1 LGTKLPLLSRR
12 SAIPSVRFDTRDC
25 NASPIMSLISFLE
38 LEIIGDVHGAEEG
51 LDDEAM
57 ACFWF
62 LVIALGSD
70 GDCASSGSCGDD
82 I

>member
-1 LGTKLPLLSRR
+1 
-12 SAIPSVRFDTRDC
+12 
-25 NASPIMSLISFLE
+25 MSLISFLE

-51 LDDEAM
+51 LGDEAM

-62 LVIALGSD
+62 LIIPLDSD
-70 GDCASSGSCGDD
+70 GDCASSGSWGED